1 MRELQ
6 KRIINELKTEP
17 KIEPAIE
24 VRDRVDFLKSY
35 LRKYPFIKSFVLGI
49 SGGQDSTLAG
59 RIAQIAIE
67 EFRLETGD
75 DSYQFIGIRLPYGVQ
90 NDEDDAKKA
99 LDFIKADKEYVV
111 NIKPAVDA
119 LVEELETDSELTI
132 GDFNKGNIKARQR
145 MIVQYAVAGE
155 YSGAVLGT
163 DHGAEAVTGFY
174 TKFGDGAAD
183 LLPLAGLNKRQ
194 GRQILAFLE
203 ADESLYL
210 KIPTADLEENKPMIA
225 DEVALGVSYDAIDDY
240 LEGKDVSQKDAE
252 TIEQWFMKTQHK
264 RHLPITKNDTFWK

>member
-99 LDFIKADKEYVV
+99 LAFIKADKEYVV

-145 MIVQYAVAGE
+145 MIVQYAIAGE

>member
-145 MIVQYAVAGE
+145 MIVQYAIAGE